1 MANLNDYLVK
11 YRDKT
16 FEEEKLND
24 IDIALFTQLA
34 YVDYQVGFNGTL
46 NDYLKTAIFN
56 KDVLKNDIERNH
68 LIQSIKLVIDSNR
81 YQDILIKNPF
91 YILKKDEQLGV
102 FTLIL
107 PDKTKVIC
115 FEGTDHNLEG
125 WKEDFRLSYEFPVP
139 AQKDAINYLNK
150 NISIFDKNVIVC
162 GHSKGGNLSL
172 VGSMYTNF
180 LKRNKIKKIYSFDGP
195 GLRKK
200 EFTSKRFKK
209 TEKKY
214 KHFLYNN
221 SFVGLLLRHTNKHM
235 VVKANK
241 RGPLAHSP
249 YYWQINDKH
258 FMISELSE
266 SSKKI
271 DNNILKWLDLHD
283 DEDRKK
289 LVKNM
294 FKAFNNIGIE
304 KITDSI
310 KLKNT
315 IKIIKEMKNLDPSS
329 KDLLIDF
336 IKYNLKYYFKD
347 NS

>member
-162 GHSKGGNLSL
+162 GHSK
-172 VGSMYTNF
+172 
-180 LKRNKIKKIYSFDGP
+180 
-195 GLRKK
+195 
-200 EFTSKRFKK
+200 
-209 TEKKY
+209 
-214 KHFLYNN
+214 
-221 SFVGLLLRHTNKHM
+221 
-235 VVKANK
+235 
-241 RGPLAHSP
+241 
-249 YYWQINDKH
+249 
-258 FMISELSE
+258 
-266 SSKKI
+266 
-271 DNNILKWLDLHD
+271 
-283 DEDRKK
+283 
-289 LVKNM
+289 
-294 FKAFNNIGIE
+294 
-304 KITDSI
+304 
-310 KLKNT
+310 
-315 IKIIKEMKNLDPSS
+315 
-329 KDLLIDF
+329 
-336 IKYNLKYYFKD
+336 
-347 NS
+347 